1 MFTEEFFIDVELA
14 QGLTR
19 LQVEEVTPE
28 AQAVLQILLF
38 TIDFYNGQG
47 FTTLT
52 LQLENGK
59 WYDRDSR
66 FTDGEYYLLYADGNL
81 NAWDPHYQSPLSYG
95 DITRIGAAIANYMIV
110 RLVAQMSLFVP
121 VFPDPKF
128 N

>member
-1 MFTEEFFIDVELA
+1 MFTEEFFIDVELM

-19 LQVEEVTPE
+19 LQVEEVTAE

-38 TIDFYNGQG
+38 TIDFYNGKG

-52 LQLENGK
+52 LQLVNGK

-66 FTDGEYYLLYADGNL
+66 FTDGEYYMLYGDGNL
-81 NAWDPHYQSPLSYG
+81 NLNYESPLSQD
-95 DITRIGAAIANYMIV
+95 DINRIGAAIANYMIV
-110 RLVAQMSLFVP
+110 KLVAQMSLFVP